1 MKPSPSDPL
10 LDRLA
15 LDFADET
22 APDEGDDALI
32 ERALRGALD
41 AKPPARPRSRWP
53 FLLAA
58 AALLVG
64 AGALARS
71 WLGPRTAGSAP
82 APQAPVEAPVV
93 VPAASETATPSP
105 PPVESAAAVPASAL
119 PVSSAAPKAPS
130 AAELFARANQARR
143 DRHDDEA
150 VRLYRELQR
159 RYPESR
165 EAQASR
171 VTLGQLLLDT
181 KNDKQALGE
190 FDGYLSGSKGSVSEE
205 AQVGRARAL
214 GRLGRTAE
222 ERAAW
227 QELLQR
233 YPSSV
238 HAPEARTR
246 LKALAP

>member
-64 AGALARS
+64 AGALART

-150 VRLYRELQR
+150 VRLYRAPASL
-159 RYPESR
+159 SR
-165 EAQASR
+165 IPRSAGVARHARSTPARHEERQASAR
-171 VTLGQLLLDT
+171 GVRRLPVRLEGQR
-181 KNDKQALGE
+181 E
-190 FDGYLSGSKGSVSEE
+190 RRSSRSGAPAPSAGSD
-205 AQVGRARAL
+205 APRKR
-214 GRLGRTAE
+214 
-222 ERAAW
+222 RAAW
-227 QELLQR
+227 QGAPPALR
-233 YPSSV
+233 APV

-246 LKALAP
+246 LKALAQ